1 MISCPDIAFGPS
13 VSGRQQRDRSRGDAR
28 GYKGEILVLY
38 FADLHIHSR
47 YSRATSRS
55 CNLVE
60 LARWAALKGTLVLAT
75 GDFTHPAWNG
85 EIREY
90 LQEAENGLFRLKDNY
105 VPENPD
111 LPGGFGPGDVR
122 FVLNVEISSIYKKN
136 GATRKVHNLVFMP
149 DLDSVDRF
157 NARLDRIGN
166 IKSDGRPILGLD
178 SRDLLEIALETSS
191 DSYLI
196 PAHIWT
202 PWFSILG
209 SKSGFDSVE
218 ECFGDLTP
226 HVFALETGLS
236 SDPAM
241 NHRVSGLDRFTLVS
255 NSDTHSPSKLA
266 RQANIF
272 LGEPGYEAIREAI
285 RTGGE
290 GRTWGGDPEGGFGE
304 MPGRGEGDLASRF
317 VGTIEFFPEE
327 GKYHLDGHRKC
338 LARLDPRETEV
349 LEGKC
354 PVCRHPVTVGV
365 MNRVNALADRSS
377 GITPPGAAPF
387 WRMLPLAE
395 IVAQAA
401 GVGPQSK
408 KVDAV
413 YRDLLSKLGPE
424 MMVLWSLPLSDISRH
439 APALIV
445 EGIKRVRNG
454 EVHIQAGYDGEY
466 GTVEL
471 FAPGERELFA
481 GQRTFISVEAPKR
494 RKASSLRTETGRR
507 KKRTESAPSEKDT
520 GGLNDEQEEAVR
532 VRDRCVLVQA
542 GPGTGKTRTLT
553 HRIASLVKD
562 DVADPGAITAV
573 TFTRKAAQEMRTR
586 LQHLIVPEDAA
597 RVRVG
602 TFHQLG
608 SEILE
613 LFRSKGYPKDRTR
626 VLEPEEALNLFRS
639 AVKATGTDLAPSKIA
654 ALHNEISLL
663 KQNLKSFADASVPPL
678 TAAAGAAYEEC
689 LKREGALDLDDL
701 IVRPVEML
709 RSAPEILELLRTSW
723 AAHLLVDEF
732 QDVNR
737 AQYELVRLL
746 SGPEGRGLFVI
757 GDPDQAIYGFR
768 GANRNFFLKFAE
780 DFPHSLHI
788 ALKRNYRSEA
798 TILQAAADVLG
809 VDEDG
814 DRLIPVN
821 GGASLLERVALPNP
835 ATEGMFIAR
844 TIDEMLGGSSFFSL
858 DSGRARASSRELG
871 FRDFA
876 VLFRLNAVGD
886 ALEEA
891 FGASG
896 IPFQRARKNRPEEE
910 ADEFDPRAEAVTL
923 MTIHASKGLEF
934 PIVFVAGCEEGIIPY
949 VPPGDAETFTI
960 DREEERRLLY
970 VAMTRACNE
979 LFLTRSRRRT
989 LFGRTVECR
998 ESSFLSN
1005 VDRTICR
1012 LSEPLA
1018 AEGKKETS
1026 GPKQCELF
1034 G

>member
-1 MISCPDIAFGPS
+1 
-13 VSGRQQRDRSRGDAR
+13 
-28 GYKGEILVLY
+28 VLY

-47 YSRATSRS
+47 YSRATSRD

-75 GDFTHPAWNG
+75 GDFTHPGWNG

-90 LQEAENGLFRLKDNY
+90 LQEAESGLFRLKDEH
-105 VPENPD
+105 VPENPG
-111 LPGGFGPGDVR
+111 LPGGFGPADVR

-149 DLDSVDRF
+149 DLESVDRF

-209 SKSGFDSVE
+209 SRSGFDSVE

-255 NSDTHSPSKLA
+255 NSDTHSPSKLG

-285 RTGGE
+285 RAGGE
-290 GRTWGGDPEGGFGE
+290 GRAWEGDAEGGFGA
-304 MPGRGEGDLASRF
+304 MTGHGDRGLALGF

-338 LARLDPRETEV
+338 VARLDPKETEA

-365 MNRVNALADRSS
+365 MNRVNALADREP

-387 WRMLPLAE
+387 WRMLPLTE
-395 IVAQAA
+395 IVAQAM

-413 YRDLLSKLGPE
+413 YRDLLSRLGPE
-424 MMVLWSLPLSDISRH
+424 LTVLWSLPLSEISRH
-439 APALIV
+439 APEIIV

-454 EVHIQAGYDGEY
+454 EVHIQPGYDGEY

-471 FAPGERELFA
+471 FAPGEHELFA
-481 GQRTFISVEAPKR
+481 GQQTFISVEAPKR
-494 RKASSLRTETGRR
+494 RKASSSRTETGRR
-507 KKRTESAPSEKDT
+507 KKQRPESARSAKEA
-520 GGLNDEQEEAVR
+520 GGFNEEQEEAVR
-532 VRDRCVLVQA
+532 VHDRCVLVQA

-553 HRIASLVKD
+553 HRIASLVKNK
-562 DVADPGAITAV
+562 VADPGAITAV

-586 LQHLIVPEDAA
+586 LQHLIAPEEAA
-597 RVRVG
+597 NVRVG

-608 SEILE
+608 AEILE
-613 LFRSKGYPKDRTR
+613 LFRSSGYPEERTR
-626 VLEPEEALNLFRS
+626 VLAPEEGLSLFRS
-639 AVKATGTDLAPSKIA
+639 AVKSLNVDMAPGKVT

-663 KQNLKSFADASVPPL
+663 KQNLRSFADASVPPL
-678 TAAAGAAYEEC
+678 AAAAGATYEES
-689 LKREGALDLDDL
+689 LRKEGALDLDDL
-701 IVRPVEML
+701 IVRPVELL
-709 RSAPEILELLRTSW
+709 RSAPEILEFLRSSW
-723 AAHLLVDEF
+723 AVHLLVDEF

-768 GANRNFFLKFAE
+768 GADRNFFLKFVE
-780 DFPHSLHI
+780 DFPHALRI

-809 VDEDG
+809 VEEDE
-814 DRLIPVN
+814 DRLIPEN
-821 GGASLLERVALPNP
+821 GGASPIERVVLPNP

-844 TIDEMLGGSSFFSL
+844 TIDAMLGGSSFFSL
-858 DSGRARASSRELG
+858 DSGRAKASAQELG

-910 ADEFDPRAEAVTL
+910 ADEWDPRAEAVTL

-934 PIVFVAGCEEGIIPY
+934 PVVFVAGCEEGIIPY
-949 VPPGDAETFTI
+949 VPPGEAETSTI
-960 DREEERRLLY
+960 DREEEKRLLY
-970 VAMTRACNE
+970 VAMTRACNG
-979 LFLTRSRRRT
+979 LFLTRSVRRT
-989 LFGRTVECR
+989 LFGRIAESE

-1018 AEGKKETS
+1018 AHGKQETS
-1026 GPKQCELF
+1026 APKQCELF

>member
-1 MISCPDIAFGPS
+1 M
-13 VSGRQQRDRSRGDAR
+13 
-28 GYKGEILVLY
+28 LY

-47 YSRATSRS
+47 YSRATSPD

-75 GDFTHPAWNG
+75 GDFTHPSWNG
-85 EIREY
+85 EIREF
-90 LQEAENGLFRLKDNY
+90 LQEAESGLFRLKDEH
-105 VPENPD
+105 VPENPTV
-111 LPGGFGPGDVR
+111 PGGFGPGDVR

-149 DLDSVDRF
+149 DLDAVDRF

-191 DSYLI
+191 ESYLI

-209 SKSGFDSVE
+209 SKSGFDSVD

-285 RTGGE
+285 RTGGDGRSWE
-290 GRTWGGDPEGGFGE
+290 GDAARGFGA
-304 MPGRGEGDLASRF
+304 MTGHSDGGIAPGF

-338 LARLDPRETEV
+338 LARLDPKETEA
-349 LEGKC
+349 LEGRC

-365 MNRVNALADRSS
+365 MNRVNALADRAP
-377 GITPPGAAPF
+377 GIAPPRAAPF

-395 IVAQAA
+395 IVAQAM

-408 KVDAV
+408 KVSAV
-413 YRDLLSKLGPE
+413 YRDLLSRLGPE
-424 MMVLWSLPLSDISRH
+424 LAVLWSLPLSEISRH
-439 APALIV
+439 APEIIV
-445 EGIKRVRNG
+445 EGIRRVRNG

-466 GTVEL
+466 GTVRL
-471 FAPGERELFA
+471 FAPGEHELFA
-481 GQRTFISVEAPKR
+481 GQQSFISIEAPKR
-494 RKASSLRTETGRR
+494 RKASSGRTATGRS
-507 KKRTESAPSEKDT
+507 KKRPGPAPSANDA
-520 GGLNDEQEEAVR
+520 GGLNEEQEEAALI
-532 VRDRCVLVQA
+532 RDRCVLVQA

-553 HRIASLVKD
+553 HRIASLVESK
-562 DVADPGAITAV
+562 VADPGAITAV
-573 TFTRKAAQEMRTR
+573 TFTRKAAQEMRSR
-586 LQHLIVPEDAA
+586 LQRLIAPEDAA
-597 RVRVG
+597 KVRVG

-608 SEILE
+608 AEILE
-613 LFRSKGYPKDRTR
+613 LFRSKGHPEERTR

-639 AVKATGTDLAPSKIA
+639 VVKALNVDLASGKVA
-654 ALHNEISLL
+654 RLHNEISLL
-663 KQNLKSFADASVPPL
+663 KQDLKSFADASVSPL
-678 TAAAGAAYEEC
+678 AAAAGAAYEEC
-689 LKREGALDLDDL
+689 LRREGALDLDDL

-709 RSAPEILELLRTSW
+709 RSEPEILAFLRSSR
-723 AAHLLVDEF
+723 AVHLLVDEF

-746 SGPEGRGLFVI
+746 SGPEGSGLFVI

-768 GANRNFFLKFAE
+768 GADRELFLKFAE
-780 DFPHSLHI
+780 DFPQARRI

-798 TILQAAADVLG
+798 TILRGAADVLG
-809 VDEDG
+809 VEEAG
-814 DRLIPVN
+814 DRLIPEN
-821 GGASLLERVALPNP
+821 GGASPIERVVLPNP

-844 TIDEMLGGSSFFSL
+844 TIDAMLGGSSFFSL
-858 DSGRARASSRELG
+858 DSGRAKESTQELG

-891 FGASG
+891 FEASG
-896 IPFQRARKNRPEEE
+896 IPFQRGRKNRPEEE
-910 ADEFDPRAEAVTL
+910 ADELDPRAEAVTL

-934 PIVFVAGCEEGIIPY
+934 PVVFVAGCEEGIIPY
-949 VPPGDAETFTI
+949 VPPGEAEAFTI
-960 DREEERRLLY
+960 DREEEKRLLY
-970 VAMTRACNE
+970 VAMTRAGNG
-979 LFLTRSRRRT
+979 LFLTRAGRRT
-989 LFGRTVECR
+989 LFGRSVESE

-1012 LSEPLA
+1012 LSEPLSSH
-1018 AEGKKETS
+1018 GKKEIS
-1026 GPKQCELF
+1026 APKQCELF